1 MPTQRSSKTSK
12 AASKLSSGDLALLRF
27 VSEQG
32 TAPVDFLAR
41 HVGEPVA
48 KTRTRLRRLARGG
61 WLVLDEFETERYPW
75 VRLRAQAHKLGLR
88 SLRTVPNPTGFN
100 HRRGVIEVQRVLA
113 ARHSKGH
120 WVSEGEIIAREGFRD
135 DRPDG
140 ELEVGGKCWAIEVE
154 LSRKSAPQVR
164 RHVAGLLKRYDRVLY
179 FCAPHVLAL
188 IKRIADE
195 LPAGRLEA
203 CEVEQE
209 RWLLPPQHRRAAKL
223 ERRISAPERKL
234 LALITEEGLVAIDQL
249 ARLLGREVKELRAEL
264 DRLQRDGLLEQGLRF
279 RGSSGWV
286 WCTYRG
292 TRLSGTGIAALYR
305 VGSARLQRRRSFMAV
320 RIELTG
326 GRRQGRWLT
335 RRMLGKG
342 AKRGM
347 PIDMAVWEYR
357 GHHSAIVLSLDRPIH
372 GPSTVPMIDRLRRD
386 YDEVLWYCSGI
397 SLPRARRFV
406 IDRGLEN
413 VEVRRLPVE

>member
-1 MPTQRSSKTSK
+1 MV
-12 AASKLSSGDLALLRF
+12 LLRF

-32 TAPVDFLAR
+32 AAPVDLLAR
-41 HVGEPVA
+41 PTGEPVA
-48 KTRTRLRRLARGG
+48 QVRTRLRRLARGG
-61 WLVLDEFETERYPW
+61 WLALDEFETEPYPW
-75 VRLRAQAHKLGLR
+75 ARLRAQARELGLR
-88 SLRTVPNPTGFN
+88 ALHRAPNPTGLN
-100 HRRGVIEVQRVLA
+100 HRRGVIEAQRVLV
-113 ARHSKGH
+113 ARHPKGH

-140 ELEVGGKCWAIEVE
+140 ELEVGGKRWAIEVE

-188 IKRIADE
+188 LKRVAVE
-195 LPAGRLEA
+195 LPAGCLEV
-203 CEVEQE
+203 CEVKQE
-209 RWLLPPQHRRAAKL
+209 RWLLPPEHRRAVKL
-223 ERRISAPERKL
+223 ERRILAHERKL

-249 ARLLGREVKELRAEL
+249 ARLLGREAQELRGEL

-279 RGSSGWV
+279 RGSPGWV

-292 TRLSGTGIAALYR
+292 ARLSGTGIAVLYR

-320 RIELTG
+320 RIALTG
-326 GRRQGRWLT
+326 GRRQGRWVT

-342 AKRGM
+342 VKRGM
-347 PIDMAVWEYR
+347 PFDIAVWEHR
-357 GHHSAIVLSLDRPIH
+357 GRRSAIVLSLDQPIKN
-372 GPSTVPMIDRLRRD
+372 PSTVSMIDRLGRD

-406 IDRGLEN
+406 LERSLEN
-413 VEVRRLPVE
+413 VEVRLLPVV